1 MAKRIFTTSINYTTP
16 TALGSAVTDNQ
27 YGAIKSTTA
36 TQLTDILEIT
46 VQGNSTASAVW
57 GGCLA
62 RVSTNETGAASALAT
77 PNSDGPSH
85 PATAA
90 LASAVSTFIHAATT
104 PPTPSNVGTD
114 TKFPMTIN
122 AFGGLYRENFAPTQ
136 QFSIFG
142 TATPFQESVLFNS
155 TSYNGTSSIVT
166 AAMIYETY

>member
-1 MAKRIFTTSINYTTP
+1 MAKRVFTTSISYTTP
-16 TALGSAVTDNQ
+16 TALGSPATDVQ
-27 YGAIKSTTA
+27 YGAIKSASA
-36 TQLTDILEIT
+36 TQLTDILEVT

-62 RVSTNETGAASALAT
+62 RASTNEVGAPSALAS
-77 PNSDGPSH
+77 PNSDGPMH

-90 LASAVSTFIHAATT
+90 LAAPVVTFIHAATT
-104 PPTPSNVGTD
+104 PPTPSSNAAD

-142 TATPFQESVLFNS
+142 TALPFQESLLFNS